1 MLKTDLLDR
10 FLTDSVKH
18 KKPME
23 CSEALFDTIDTLF
36 LQVNPD
42 GTLKYCNRVCREATG
57 YSLEETEGR
66 MFWEVFFPPEEREF
80 IQNLFEE
87 ALEPPYRSSYE
98 HQWRCR
104 DGGSRLISFTIS
116 TYFEEN
122 TIQCY
127 SVTGLDVT
135 KLRWME
141 EELWRYR
148 TDLEEQITQEVW
160 NFWNRERGWRGS
172 LIRLKMPSSQSIQN
186 SRSHSSIMAR
196 KKPSG
201 TSKMKLKGATSVCSF
216 PTGFMKRIGN
226 TSRTLVNQVR
236 FRNG

>member
-1 MLKTDLLDR
+1 
-10 FLTDSVKH
+10 
-18 KKPME
+18 ME

-42 GTLKYCNRVCREATG
+42 GTIRYCNRVCREATG

-135 KLRWME
+135 KLRRME

-148 TDLEEQITQEVW
+148 TDLEEQISQRSMELLDSRT
-160 NFWNRERGWRGS
+160 
-172 LIRLKMPSSQSIQN
+172 RLVGIVDSAEEPSFQSIQS

-216 PTGFMKRIGN
+216 PTGFMIRIGN
-226 TSRTLVNQVR
+226 RSRTLVNQVR

>member
-1 MLKTDLLDR
+1 M
-10 FLTDSVKH
+10 
-18 KKPME
+18 
-23 CSEALFDTIDTLF
+23 
-36 LQVNPD
+36 NPD

-87 ALEPPYRSSYE
+87 ALEPSYRSSYE

-116 TYFEEN
+116 GYFEEN
-122 TIQCY
+122 ALQCY

-135 KLRWME
+135 KLRRME

-148 TDLEEQITQEVW
+148 TDLEEQISQRSMELLDSRT
-160 NFWNRERGWRGS
+160 
-172 LIRLKMPSSQSIQN
+172 RLAGIVDSAEDAIISVDSKHQITLFN
-186 SRSHSSIMAR
+186 YGA

-201 TSKMKLKGATSVCSF
+201 TLKMKLKGATSVCSF
-216 PTGFMKRIGN
+216 PTGFMTRIGN

>member
-1 MLKTDLLDR
+1 MHQMLKTDLLDR

-98 HQWRCR
+98 HQWR
-104 DGGSRLISFTIS
+104 
-116 TYFEEN
+116 
-122 TIQCY
+122 
-127 SVTGLDVT
+127 
-135 KLRWME
+135 
-141 EELWRYR
+141 
-148 TDLEEQITQEVW
+148 
-160 NFWNRERGWRGS
+160 
-172 LIRLKMPSSQSIQN
+172 
-186 SRSHSSIMAR
+186 
-196 KKPSG
+196 
-201 TSKMKLKGATSVCSF
+201 
-216 PTGFMKRIGN
+216 
-226 TSRTLVNQVR
+226 
-236 FRNG
+236 

>member
-1 MLKTDLLDR
+1 MLPARFSVSKTKDSIIINDFLEISMHQMLKTDLLDR

-104 DGGSRLISFTIS
+104 EGGSRLISFTIS

-122 TIQCY
+122 AIQCY

-135 KLRWME
+135 KLRRME

-148 TDLEEQITQEVW
+148 TDLEEQI
-160 NFWNRERGWRGS
+160 
-172 LIRLKMPSSQSIQN
+172 SQ
-186 SRSHSSIMAR
+186 RSMELLALIMAR
-196 KKPSG
+196 NKPSG
-201 TSKMKLKGATSVCSF
+201 TSKMKLKDATSVCSF
-216 PTGFMKRIGN
+216 PTGFMTRIGN
-226 TSRTLVNQVR
+226 KSRTLVNQVR